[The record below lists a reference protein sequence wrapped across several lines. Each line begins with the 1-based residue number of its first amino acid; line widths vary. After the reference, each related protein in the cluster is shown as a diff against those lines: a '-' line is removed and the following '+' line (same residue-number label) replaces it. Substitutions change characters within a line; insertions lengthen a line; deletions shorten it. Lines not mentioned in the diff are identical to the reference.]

1 MAFLSLEFHP
11 PHHHN
16 PSLPK
21 QAVDGHTV
29 SKALSGL
36 DVHKDNYTGS
46 MAFGVLQVS
55 SAWGPVIE
63 D

>member
-11 PHHHN
+11 PPHHN

-29 SKALSGL
+29 SKASSGL